1 MGWLSVGEESFG
13 ISPFFAYIP
22 SKTMYIEY
30 LLWSVKQMEI
40 KLNKS
45 DWIFLLLCLVLGI
58 TAEESFFQ
66 DMIGISY
73 LVFIFLFYTV
83 FYWRFRGFSFSHQRF
98 GYLVLI
104 CIWLL
109 AIGYSIH
116 INQLFYGLNVLIIP
130 ALVIFHLVLVT
141 SQKSLPWSKPVF
153 IQYLF
158 SKLFATFKYNIG
170 FVAVIRKL
178 FNQGGSENKYTIWK
192 KISIGLLISI
202 PVLYVVLRLLMSA
215 DTQFERMMGE
225 IPQLFQII
233 DKENFMRMIVV
244 LISTFAF
251 FGLLQVLLN
260 KQIKAITQKENSQS
274 FKIDAIIS
282 ITVLILIN
290 AVYFLF
296 TFVQF
301 KYFFSGNLHG
311 DFTYA
316 EYARK
321 GFFELLFVTMINLSI
336 TVLVLSFVHTAT
348 SLMKRLIQI
357 LLTALVLS
365 STVMLSSAF
374 MRLSMYEE
382 AYGFTFIRLMAFSFM
397 LFLVVIYMYT
407 LFKIWIEKL
416 SLFHFYFIS
425 SLLYYTGMN
434 LIDVEKIVVTKN
446 IERYEQTGKIDP
458 AYLNSLSYSGVLG
471 LIELYEK
478 NSEIP
483 EVKKLLKER
492 KNNLSTERV
501 SWQSYNLKR
510 ELAIKKLQKLE
521 IK

>member
-1 MGWLSVGEESFG
+1 
-13 ISPFFAYIP
+13 
-22 SKTMYIEY
+22 
-30 LLWSVKQMEI
+30 MEI
-40 KLNKS
+40 KLNKL
-45 DWIFLLLCLVLGI
+45 DWVFLLLCFVLGI
-58 TAEESFFQ
+58 AAEESFFR

-73 LVFIFLFYTV
+73 LVFIFLFYAV
-83 FYWRFRGFSFSHQRF
+83 FYWRFRGFTCSHQRF

-109 AIGYSIH
+109 AISYSIH
-116 INQLFYGLNVLIIP
+116 INQLFYALNVLIIP

-158 SKLFATFKYNIG
+158 LKLLATFKYNIG
-170 FVAVIRKL
+170 FMAVLGKL
-178 FNQGGSENKYTIWK
+178 FKQGVNEDKYVIWK

-202 PVLYVVLRLLMSA
+202 PVLYVVLTLLMSA
-215 DTQFERMMGE
+215 DSQFERMMGE
-225 IPQLFQII
+225 IPQLFQIVDAEDI
-233 DKENFMRMIVV
+233 MRMIVV
-244 LISTFAF
+244 LIFTFAF
-251 FGLLQVLLN
+251 FGLLQVLFN
-260 KQIKAITQKENSQS
+260 KQIKAIIQKEYSQS

-282 ITVLILIN
+282 ITVLVLIN
-290 AVYFLF
+290 ALYLLF

-301 KYFFSGNLHG
+301 KYFFSGTLHG

-336 TVLVLSFVHTAT
+336 TVLVLNFVDTSA
-348 SLMKRLIQI
+348 SLMKRLTQI

-365 STVMLSSAF
+365 SGVMLSSAF

-382 AYGFTFIRLMAFSFM
+382 AYGFTFIRFMAFSFM
-397 LFLVVIYMYT
+397 LFLAVIYLYT

-458 AYLNSLSYSGVLG
+458 VYLNSLSYSGVLG
-471 LIELYEK
+471 LMELYEK

-483 EVKKLLKER
+483 GVKELLQER
-492 KNNLSTERV
+492 KNNLSNESV